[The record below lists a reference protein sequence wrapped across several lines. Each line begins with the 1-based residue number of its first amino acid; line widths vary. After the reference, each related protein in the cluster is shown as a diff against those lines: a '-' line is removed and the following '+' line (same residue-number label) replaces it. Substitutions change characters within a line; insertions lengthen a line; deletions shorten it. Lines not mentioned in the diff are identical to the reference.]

1 MEFLETPTFT
11 RQITELMDDE
21 NYRKLQNELTLN
33 PNKGA
38 IIIGGGGLRKIR
50 WNIDNRHGKS
60 GGVRIIYY
68 YKEKENQ
75 ILMIFVYPKNVM
87 DNLSENQKKI
97 LAELAKEFKN
107 EK

>member
-1 MEFLETPTFT
+1 
-11 RQITELMDDE
+11 MDDD
-21 NYRKLQNELTLN
+21 NYRELQNELTLN
-33 PNKGA
+33 PNKGTV
-38 IIIGGGGLRKIR
+38 IIGGGGLRKIR

-60 GGVRIIYY
+60 GGVRAIYY

-97 LAELAKEFKN
+97 LAELAKDFKN